1 MVQKLGQWRSQRKQ
15 GVYGIL
21 YFALGG
27 CAEQERWAKDE
38 VARRAATEA
47 QRPAFIEHLRG
58 RCIEFRLSAGSDD
71 LAACT
76 QRMFVLAAA
85 DAQMQSMQEQAAIN
99 ALAAPSGET

>member
-1 MVQKLGQWRSQRKQ
+1 MAAQSRSDGQ
-15 GVYGIL
+15 
-21 YFALGG
+21 
-27 CAEQERWAKDE
+27 KDE
-38 VARRAATEA
+38 AARRAATEA

-58 RCIEFRLSAGSDD
+58 RCISDD

-85 DAQMQSMQEQAAIN
+85 DAQMQSMQERAAIN

>member
-1 MVQKLGQWRSQRKQ
+1 MVQKLRQWRSQRKQ
-15 GVYGIL
+15 GVYGVKVNRQ
-21 YFALGG
+21 
-27 CAEQERWAKDE
+27 QERWAKDE
-38 VARRAATEA
+38 AARRAAAEA

-85 DAQMQSMQEQAAIN
+85 DAQMQSMQEQVAIN

>member
-38 VARRAATEA
+38 AARRAATEA
-47 QRPAFIEHLRG
+47 QRPAYIEHLRG
-58 RCIEFRLSAGSDD
+58 RCISDD